1 MIKSFIYLDEY
12 KMYSLSSQIFE
23 GVTEY
28 LISTHRDEKEDS
40 EEQKGPFASG
50 RILADI
56 LKKSSET
63 TEKKYLHDYSYTLF
77 EKYLLQEDKVL
88 VVNNDTDEDIEDK
101 IPRYSFIRVA
111 GKAIFNDIESIVKTI
126 ENLNELGEALTYA
139 KVYPSLAGAK
149 MRLEQQAN
157 NTKDRNQ
164 KSRIQYG
171 EKSLDELVKQ
181 QAKTEGLYY
190 EPKLLKSIGYL
201 LSYGFQD
208 QLQLQISLSNRI
220 FSSDLNRISLR
231 EKEASLIRKYSRK
244 TERGFVVF
252 GIVTQCRNKE
262 ILDVNE
268 SDNKQ
273 IVLKEA
279 LMNMVSELTN
289 VENSFTGKLPNEIV
303 IDPIAVYTEL

>member
-1 MIKSFIYLDEY
+1 
-12 KMYSLSSQIFE
+12 MYSLSSQIFE

-28 LISTHRDEKEDS
+28 LINTNRNEKEDS
-40 EEQKGPFASG
+40 EEQKGVIGSG

-77 EKYLLQEDKVL
+77 EKYLLEEGKVL
-88 VVNNDTDEDIEDK
+88 VVGDDTNKDIEDK
-101 IPRYSFIRVA
+101 IPHYSFIRVA

-126 ENLNELGEALTYA
+126 ENLNELGEALTYT
-139 KVYPSLAGAK
+139 KVYPSLAVAK
-149 MRLEQQAN
+149 TQLEQQAN

-164 KSRIQYG
+164 RSKIQSG
-171 EKSLDELVKQ
+171 EKNLDELVKK

-262 ILDVNE
+262 ALDVNE